1 MSSAFSPSPSDSYE
15 VIPRSP
21 RRNAARRRGPGAEG
35 DAHHETKPRKRWPE
49 ELRVAAVELSRAK
62 GVSKAITILQ
72 RDPNFTGLCPS
83 TLHYW
88 IKASENQGRGKRA

>member
-1 MSSAFSPSPSDSYE
+1 M
-15 VIPRSP
+15 
-21 RRNAARRRGPGAEG
+21 EG
-35 DAHHETKPRKRWPE
+35 DAQHETKPRKRWPE

-62 GVSKAITILQ
+62 GVGKAITILQ

-88 IKASENQGRGKRA
+88 MKASENQGRGKRA